1 VGDSPSEASDKAA
14 GEPGARVRDSQGR
27 FAPKDPEIPKFADLK
42 APDAAGAPAA
52 PPTDLLAEAP
62 QSWAPE
68 RRADWAKVPPEV
80 RDYLHQREGELQ
92 QGFQKVA
99 QRSNVAES
107 VLSEFMPYADTLQ
120 AEGATPVTA
129 IRTLLQTA
137 HALRTGGQEY
147 RKAIIMSLAQ
157 QYGVDL
163 QSEYNPQQ
171 AAVEAQLQALSTEK
185 MYGMTQ
191 IQQREQQQVQEQF
204 NAFANDPKNEFFPKV
219 RGVMAQLVSSGIAQ
233 DLPSAYQMAVGL
245 VPEVRQE
252 LQNRE
257 WATREAAQ
265 RKAAVS
271 SMSVSGTPNGPAAPQ
286 PAGGGMS
293 LRDSIAA
300 QMSGVNP

>member
-1 VGDSPSEASDKAA
+1 
-14 GEPGARVRDSQGR
+14 
-27 FAPKDPEIPKFADLK
+27 
-42 APDAAGAPAA
+42 
-52 PPTDLLAEAP
+52 
-62 QSWAPE
+62 
-68 RRADWAKVPPEV
+68 V

-157 QYGVDL
+157 QYGVDM
-163 QSEYNPQQ
+163 EGGFNPELAKSQ
-171 AAVEAQLQALSTEK
+171 AALQELSTEK
-185 MYGMTQ
+185 LYGLTQ
-191 IQQREQQQVQEQF
+191 IQQREQSQVQEVF
-204 NAFANDPKNEFFPKV
+204 NAFAGDPKNEFFPKV
-219 RGVMAQLVSSGIAQ
+219 RGLMGQLIGGGVAQ
-233 DLPSAYQMAVGL
+233 DLPSAYQMACGM

-252 LQNRE
+252 MTNRE

-265 RKAAVS
+265 RKAAAA
-271 SMSVSGTPNGPAAPQ
+271 SMSVSGAPNGAAAPAAPG
-286 PAGGGMS
+286 AAMS
-293 LRDSIAA
+293 LRDQLSA
-300 QMSGVNP
+300 QMSSINP